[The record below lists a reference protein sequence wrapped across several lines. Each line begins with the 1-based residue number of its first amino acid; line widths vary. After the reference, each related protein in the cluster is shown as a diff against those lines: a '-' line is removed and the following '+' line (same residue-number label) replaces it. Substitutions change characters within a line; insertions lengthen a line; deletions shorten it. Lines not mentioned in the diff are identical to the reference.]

1 LTSIVRRRYRGIGS
15 VRTDLIGGVMRRI
28 LMTAAGV
35 IFFDTLLYGILI
47 PLVPVYATQLAVSK
61 GAIGAIFAIY
71 GIPLI
76 LLSAPFGILADRV
89 GRVRVLRGAML
100 LLAVATGVFALA
112 THFGNV
118 PLLVGARLV
127 QGTAAAATWA
137 TALAMV
143 ADLGREDGTVAQKM
157 VWVNISASA
166 GTIAGPFLGGVLA
179 GVVGPAGVFMI
190 GGAGAIILAALIA
203 PLASPIPT
211 AAGESRSG
219 KRDAQPNPFVGAVAL
234 IRRSRGLALVL
245 VLTLLNGMLLGLNEI
260 ITPFHL
266 REAYGAS
273 SRVIGLSFAAL
284 FIGSNVAQP
293 FVARWSDRVG
303 RLRPMLIGSA
313 SGMIV
318 VALLVLPAPLALF
331 LALFGVVGVTG
342 AVFFTPVLPLVTEMA
357 RGEQTGMLVGT
368 ANTIWSLGYLIG
380 PAIGGIA
387 AGAFG
392 RYAYLTSAVA
402 NALGLLIVLSL
413 WRGYPAGRVR
423 PLPEAGASALS
434 DAQPAA
440 LARRSCPS
448 ADEHLMVR

>member
-1 LTSIVRRRYRGIGS
+1 MRFVGE
-15 VRTDLIGGVMRRI
+15 LIGGLMRRI
-28 LMTAAGV
+28 LITAAGV

-61 GAIGAIFAIY
+61 GTIGAIFAIY

-118 PLLVGARLV
+118 PLLVAARLV

-143 ADLGREDGTVAQKM
+143 ADLGRADGTVAQKM

-179 GVVGPAGVFMI
+179 GVVGAAGVFII
-190 GGAGAIILAALIA
+190 GGVGAVVLAILIA
-203 PLASPIPT
+203 PLASPVPP
-211 AAGESRSG
+211 AVGASRDSE
-219 KRDAQPNPFVGAVAL
+219 RDAQPNPFIGALAL
-234 IRRSRGLALVL
+234 IRRRSGLALVF

-266 REAYGAS
+266 REVYGAS
-273 SRVIGLSFAAL
+273 SQVIGLSFGAL

-293 FVARWSDRVG
+293 FVARWSDRIG
-303 RLRPMLIGSA
+303 RLRPMVIGSI
-313 SGMIV
+313 SGVICLMV
-318 VALLVLPAPLALF
+318 LVLPAPLMLF
-331 LALFGVVGVTG
+331 LVLFGAVGVAG
-342 AVFFTPVLPLVTEMA
+342 AIFFTPVLPLVTELA

-380 PAIGGIA
+380 PALGGVA
-387 AGAFG
+387 AGALG
-392 RYAYLTSAVA
+392 QYAYVTSAGA

-413 WRGYPAGRVR
+413 WRGYPAGRAR
-423 PLPEAGASALS
+423 PLPEAVVSALP
-434 DAQPAA
+434 DIQPAE
-440 LARRSCPS
+440 LVN
-448 ADEHLMVR
+448 H